1 METTNKN
8 TLEDLIKVYC
18 DSIIEGDEKKLG
30 KHINTAMFE
39 NNGAVKAAF
48 KQLEIDDK
56 KVEGV
61 LRLFFF
67 KNGGGKLKTIN
78 AEKGLLDALNP
89 QKQLINAVG
98 NKCKL
103 STFLDFDEDKPEI
116 KLEEFADVLK
126 IHVDT
131 FVNDNKRKD
140 DKGNDIDGIDIA
152 KYWENIYKK
161 AGEFNNTSI
170 KNNIPN
176 AILELIY
183 WLNAKEN
190 TIPLI
195 NGCAKDT
202 INYIAEIEKANDPTL
217 NGQWFHQKTID
228 DRLKRGIDVLNT
240 LIINIFNNNFEFINK
255 SYFYLDQFFNL
266 LHKLK
271 VEEIGGNKFYEAAWE
286 YIKLSPSKRYQISS
300 NIKFDESLNY
310 HNNIIFTGA
319 PGTGK
324 TYIATENI
332 RRIIEQNKNENIK
345 NEERFELVQFHPSYT
360 YEDFIEGI
368 KPVPNTKNNQIEFNL
383 VDGIFRMFCD
393 KAREHEKEFKE
404 NKQNLKY
411 SYFFLIDEIN
421 RAELSRVFGELLYCM
436 EYRGK
441 EIKTQYSAMR
451 KTNNQFFSIPE
462 NVFIFATMNDI
473 DKSIDSFDL
482 ALRRRFL
489 WIPMH
494 CEYDV
499 IENILSQYKNIE
511 DYLELC
517 KSLNNYI
524 SKTEKNG
531 MGLGKSY
538 EIGHAYYLKIEKF
551 VKGDQITL
559 KDASNLFEYHLSPLI
574 KEYLRSK
581 VDEMSLDKHIEN
593 CRSIISIKISN

>member
-1 METTNKN
+1 M
-8 TLEDLIKVYC
+8 TLEELINEYC
-18 DSIIEGDEKKLG
+18 ISIIGRNEDILG
-30 KHINTAMFE
+30 KHINTDMFK
-39 NNGAVKAAF
+39 NKDKVKNAYE
-48 KQLEIDDK
+48 QLGKTDNSA
-56 KVEGV
+56 EGV

-67 KNGGGKLKTIN
+67 KNGGGKLKEIN
-78 AEKGLLDALNP
+78 RKKKLIECEEPA
-89 QKQLINAVG
+89 QQIINAVG

-103 STFLDFDEDKPEI
+103 STFLDFDENNAEK
-116 KLEEFADVLK
+116 KLEDFAFALK
-126 IHVDT
+126 KH
-131 FVNDNKRKD
+131 
-140 DKGNDIDGIDIA
+140 IDGFIHIEEFNNEH
-152 KYWENIYKK
+152 YWEKIYKK
-161 AGEFNNTSI
+161 AAGRKETFNNTI

-176 AILELIY
+176 AILEMIY
-183 WLNAKEN
+183 WLKADKNS
-190 TIPLI
+190 IPLI
-195 NGCAKDT
+195 NGCATDAIK
-202 INYIAEIEKANDPTL
+202 YITEIERVNNRIA
-217 NGQWFHQKTID
+217 NGQWFYIKEKDQ
-228 DRLKRGIDVLNT
+228 RLKAGIEAINN
-240 LIINIFNNNFEFINK
+240 LIINKFNDNNDYISK

-271 VEEIGGNKFYEAAWE
+271 VDEIGSNKLYIAALD
-286 YIKLSPSKRYQISS
+286 YIKQSPSKRYQNSFNS
-300 NIKFDESLNY
+300 EFDNSLNY

-324 TYIATENI
+324 TYIASENI
-332 RRIIEQNKNENIK
+332 KRIIELNINDNIK

-383 VDGIFRMFCD
+383 LDGIFRMFCD
-393 KAREHEKEFKE
+393 KARAYEKEFKE
-404 NKQNLKY
+404 NKQDLKY

-451 KTNNQFFSIPE
+451 KTDKQFFSIPE

-489 WIPMH
+489 WIPMY

-499 IENILSQYKNIE
+499 IENILSQYENIE

-517 KSLNNYI
+517 KNLNNYI

-531 MGLGKSY
+531 IGLGKSY
-538 EIGHAYYLKIEKF
+538 EIGHAYYLKIVKF
-551 VKGDQITL
+551 VKGKEITQ

-581 VDEMSLDKHIEN
+581 VDEMSLDKQIEN
-593 CRSIISIKISN
+593 CRSSFSFKISN